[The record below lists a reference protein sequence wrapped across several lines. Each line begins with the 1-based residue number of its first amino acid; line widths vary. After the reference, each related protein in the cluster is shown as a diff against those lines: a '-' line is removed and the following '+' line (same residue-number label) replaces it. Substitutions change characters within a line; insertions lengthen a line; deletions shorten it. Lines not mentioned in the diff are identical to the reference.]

1 MGDFEVH
8 SIGTAEEIRL
18 SRDLARSI
26 YDLEQQYKGIIPQS
40 VLQAY
45 EALTVH
51 YKKVE
56 SYE

>member
-26 YDLEQQYKGIIPQS
+26 YDLEQPYKGIISQS
-40 VLQAY
+40 GLQAY
-45 EALTVH
+45 EALTEH

-56 SYE
+56 SYK